1 MTIAG
6 APEDWAVATASA
18 IRVEDPGSTG
28 TSKLTTTTVPEALA
42 EASAWEAAEPSN
54 KHERPTTKTARNM
67 GRLAEWC

>member
-6 APEDWAVATASA
+6 APEDSAVATASA

-28 TSKLTTTTVPEALA
+28 TSKLTTTVLEALE
-42 EASAWEAAEPSN
+42 EASARETTEPSR
-54 KHERPTTKTARNM
+54 KHEKVTAKRASSR